1 MFDFSSFRQFSY
13 SFYCVGKRITNVI
26 SADFN
31 GIGDFKSCLFAFR
44 YISFTPNGTLHN
56 VQFVTE
62 VQDHLMQCVLCR
74 KSSMVACVQPRPP
87 LKIPLRFLLR
97 GGAAVQRL

>member
-13 SFYCVGKRITNVI
+13 SFYFVGKRITNVI
-26 SADFN
+26 SADLN

-56 VQFVTE
+56 CANAQFVTE
-62 VQDHLMQCVLCR
+62 VQDHFMR
-74 KSSMVACVQPRPP
+74 
-87 LKIPLRFLLR
+87 
-97 GGAAVQRL
+97 